1 MTSWLH
7 ATGALTLDRPRIMGI
22 VNVTPDSFSDGG
34 KYFSAEAAVT
44 HAAQLVAEGADVVDI
59 GGESTRPQGATPV
72 NVAEELRRV
81 VPVIEAIRSRL
92 PDVPIS
98 VDTVK
103 SEVADAALSAGA
115 SIINDVSGFRLDV
128 RMAEV
133 CATHRAGVV
142 LMHSRGSVADMA
154 TFKWATYGADV
165 AGEVA
170 RELGERVAAA
180 REGGVERG
188 RIVVDPGIGFAKR
201 GEHSLAVLA
210 ALERIVALGF
220 PVLVGASRKR
230 FVGEITGVS
239 IAAQRAVGS
248 AAAHAAA
255 LERGARIFRVHD
267 VRVNREAL
275 DVSWAIMTSGRT
287 A

>member
-72 NVAEELRRV
+72 SVAEELRRV
-81 VPVIEAIRSRL
+81 VPVIDAIRSRL

-115 SIINDVSGFRLDV
+115 SIINDVSGFRLDA

-133 CATHRAGVV
+133 CARHRAGVV

-154 TFKWATYGADV
+154 TFTWATYGADV
-165 AGEVA
+165 VGEVA
-170 RELGERVAAA
+170 QELGERVAAA
-180 REGGVERG
+180 REGGVERA

-201 GEHSLAVLA
+201 GEQSLAVLA
-210 ALERIVALGF
+210 SLERIVALGF

-255 LERGARIFRVHD
+255 LERGARIFRAHD